1 MQATGNK
8 SYHPLSLSIRL
19 RADGF
24 SFFVCDLQTSSL
36 IRGEHFRLADSL
48 SLAEQLTQE
57 LTRPDYFN
65 RQIDQCFV
73 LVCTPSTR
81 VPLEEFHREEAAALY
96 ALAFNQEDAAEQR
109 VAYNILPQLESAE
122 IYAIPADVEE
132 AVLQFYPTAR
142 FFASRAILMERLL
155 LLEEDQPDL
164 QRQLYVCS
172 ETDGYSLYAFDG
184 DNYYFESDGVVYGN
198 SEKGSK
204 ISGTNLNYVTV
215 IDGVPYTYRATT
227 YGKKEFHGS
236 ALPDVFGSFGANVS
250 WKSLSLNAIFTYQ
263 LGGKVIDYVYQGWR
277 AGEMGRY

>member
-1 MQATGNK
+1 MPATGNK
-8 SYHPLSLSIRL
+8 SYHPLSLSIRI

-96 ALAFNQEDAAEQR
+96 ALAFDQGNAAEQR

-155 LLEEDQPDL
+155 LLEEDQPEQ
-164 QRQLYVCS
+164 QRRLYVCS

-184 DNYYFESDGVVYGN
+184 RRLRYANTFQIASVPDALYFILNVWKQLELDQQKDSLKLLASQDEN
-198 SEKGSK
+198 NEELRQALSEYL
-204 ISGTNLNYVTV
+204 LN
-215 IDGVPYTYRATT
+215 IEALSPADIFPRVPLARE
-227 YGKKEFHGS
+227 KQVPVDLM
-236 ALPDVFGSFGANVS
+236 AL
-250 WKSLSLNAIFTYQ
+250 LLNRI
-263 LGGKVIDYVYQGWR
+263 
-277 AGEMGRY
+277 

>member
-1 MQATGNK
+1 MPATGNK

-96 ALAFNQEDAAEQR
+96 ALAFDQGNAAEQR

-155 LLEEDQPDL
+155 LLEEDQPEQ
-164 QRQLYVCS
+164 QRRLYVCS
-172 ETDGYSLYAFDG
+172 ETDAYSLYAFDG
-184 DNYYFESDGVVYGN
+184 RRLRYANTFQIASVPDALYFILNVWKQLELDQQKDSLKLLASQDEN
-198 SEKGSK
+198 NEELRQALSEYLLYIEALSPADIFPRVPLAREKQVPVDLMALL
-204 ISGTNLNYVTV
+204 LNR
-215 IDGVPYTYRATT
+215 I
-227 YGKKEFHGS
+227 
-236 ALPDVFGSFGANVS
+236 
-250 WKSLSLNAIFTYQ
+250 
-263 LGGKVIDYVYQGWR
+263 
-277 AGEMGRY
+277 

>member
-1 MQATGNK
+1 MPATGNK

-36 IRGEHFRLADSL
+36 IRGEHFRLTDSV
-48 SLAEQLTQE
+48 SLAEQLSQE

-96 ALAFNQEDAAEQR
+96 DLAFCQKENGGQR

-122 IYAIPADVEE
+122 IYAIPSDVEE
-132 AVLQFYPTAR
+132 AILQFYPTAR

-155 LLEEDQPDL
+155 LLEEDMPQQL
-164 QRQLYVCS
+164 QRLYVCA
-172 ETDGYSLYAFDG
+172 EDEAYSLYAFDG
-184 DNYYFESDGVVYGN
+184 RRLRFANTFQLSSVPDALYFILNVWKQLELDQQKDCLKLLNPQGEHDEQLRQAL
-198 SEKGSK
+198 SEYLVN
-204 ISGTNLNYVTV
+204 IEVLNPTD
-215 IDGVPYTYRATT
+215 IFPRVPLARE
-227 YGKKEFHGS
+227 KQVPVDLM
-236 ALPDVFGSFGANVS
+236 AL
-250 WKSLSLNAIFTYQ
+250 LLNRI
-263 LGGKVIDYVYQGWR
+263 
-277 AGEMGRY
+277 

>member
-1 MQATGNK
+1 MPATGNK

-96 ALAFNQEDAAEQR
+96 ALAFDQGNAAEQR

-155 LLEEDQPDL
+155 LLEEDQPEQ
-164 QRQLYVCS
+164 QRRLYVCS

-184 DNYYFESDGVVYGN
+184 RRLRYANTFQIASAPDALYFILNVWKQLELDQQKDSLKLLASQDESN
-198 SEKGSK
+198 EELRQALSEYL
-204 ISGTNLNYVTV
+204 LN
-215 IDGVPYTYRATT
+215 IEALSPADIFPRVPLARE
-227 YGKKEFHGS
+227 KQVPVDLM
-236 ALPDVFGSFGANVS
+236 AL
-250 WKSLSLNAIFTYQ
+250 LLNRI
-263 LGGKVIDYVYQGWR
+263 
-277 AGEMGRY
+277 

>member
-1 MQATGNK
+1 MPATGNK

-96 ALAFNQEDAAEQR
+96 ALAFDQGNAAEQR

-155 LLEEDQPDL
+155 LLEEDQPEQ
-164 QRQLYVCS
+164 QRRLYVCS
-172 ETDGYSLYAFDG
+172 ETDGYSLYAFNGRRLRYANTFQIASVPDAL
-184 DNYYFESDGVVYGN
+184 YFILNVWKQLELDQQKDSLKLLASQDEN
-198 SEKGSK
+198 NEELRQALSEYL
-204 ISGTNLNYVTV
+204 LN
-215 IDGVPYTYRATT
+215 IEALSPADIFPRVPLARE
-227 YGKKEFHGS
+227 KQVPVDLM
-236 ALPDVFGSFGANVS
+236 AL
-250 WKSLSLNAIFTYQ
+250 LLNRI
-263 LGGKVIDYVYQGWR
+263 
-277 AGEMGRY
+277 

>member
-1 MQATGNK
+1 MPATGNK

-96 ALAFNQEDAAEQR
+96 ALAFDQGNAAEQR

-155 LLEEDQPDL
+155 LLEEDQPEQ
-164 QRQLYVCS
+164 QRRLYVCS

-184 DNYYFESDGVVYGN
+184 RRLRYANTFQIASVPDALYFILNVWKQLELDQQKDSLKLLASQDEN
-198 SEKGSK
+198 NEELRQALSEYLVNIEALSPADIFPRVPLAREKQVPVDLMALL
-204 ISGTNLNYVTV
+204 LNR
-215 IDGVPYTYRATT
+215 I
-227 YGKKEFHGS
+227 
-236 ALPDVFGSFGANVS
+236 
-250 WKSLSLNAIFTYQ
+250 
-263 LGGKVIDYVYQGWR
+263 
-277 AGEMGRY
+277 